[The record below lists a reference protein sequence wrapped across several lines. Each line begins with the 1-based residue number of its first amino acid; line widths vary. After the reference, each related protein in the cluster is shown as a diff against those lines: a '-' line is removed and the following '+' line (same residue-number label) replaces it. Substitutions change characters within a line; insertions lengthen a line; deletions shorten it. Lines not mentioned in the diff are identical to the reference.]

1 MSRIGNKLIPLPTG
15 VQVVRD
21 GSQVTVT
28 GPKGTLQRDLPAEIS
43 LQEENGVI
51 QVTRPSD
58 ESRVKALHGLTRA
71 LLANMIIGVTDGF
84 RKEMEIIG
92 VGYRAQ
98 MSGDKLIMQ
107 LGYSH
112 PIEVDPAPG
121 IAFEMMG
128 NNRVA
133 VSGIDK
139 EKVGQAAAEL
149 RAWRPPEPY
158 KGKGLRYVGEVVA
171 RKAGKGAAR
180 GGR

>member
-15 VQVVRD
+15 VQVVRE

-28 GPKGTLQRDLPAEIS
+28 GPKGTLQRDLPEEIS
-43 LQEENGVI
+43 LQEEDGVI

-71 LLANMIIGVTDGF
+71 LLANMITGVTDGF

>member
-15 VQVVRD
+15 VQVVKE

>member
-1 MSRIGNKLIPLPTG
+1 M
-15 VQVVRD
+15 
-21 GSQVTVT
+21 
-28 GPKGTLQRDLPAEIS
+28 
-43 LQEENGVI
+43 
-51 QVTRPSD
+51 
-58 ESRVKALHGLTRA
+58 
-71 LLANMIIGVTDGF
+71 TDGF

-158 KGKGLRYVGEVVA
+158 KGKGFTLCG
-171 RKAGKGAAR
+171 
-180 GGR
+180 

>member
-15 VQVVRD
+15 VQVVRE

-28 GPKGTLQRDLPAEIS
+28 GPKGTLQRDLPEEIS
-43 LQEENGVI
+43 LQEEDGVI

-71 LLANMIIGVTDGF
+71 LLANMITGVTDGF

-121 IAFEMMG
+121 IVFEMMG

>member
-15 VQVVRD
+15 VQVVRE

>member
-15 VQVVRD
+15 VQVVRE

-28 GPKGTLQRDLPAEIS
+28 GPKGTLQRDLPEEIS
-43 LQEENGVI
+43 LQEEDGVI

-71 LLANMIIGVTDGF
+71 LLANMITGVTDGF

-121 IAFEMMG
+121 IVFEMAG

>member
-15 VQVVRD
+15 VQVVKE

-121 IAFEMMG
+121 IVFEMMG